1 MRQSVRD
8 RLRSLDENHGKEGG
22 KCQSS
27 SRGWMGSGSEDL
39 ESEGGYS
46 GEFRPLSRPERTRWR
61 RLCASRGPG
70 DRRRRRRR
78 GCGGRLAALVLD
90 SLAAAGGFPHPERG
104 GKCQFSPT
112 RKGGK
117 VPVQPHPER
126 GGKCHLWRW
135 RRSAGDFEVVL
146 SGGSSAL
153 RSWTDRGR
161 RSWRPP
167 GSIRPSGGCS
177 DGRQGWIKYIM
188 QSFLEGRIHSR
199 RERRRDLGERRLI
212 LSPATVGSRRDPLP
226 AESPSYRTGDP
237 SAAV

>member
-1 MRQSVRD
+1 MKVGIPVNFGR
-8 RLRSLDENHGKEGG
+8 
-22 KCQSS
+22 
-27 SRGWMGSGSEDL
+27 
-39 ESEGGYS
+39 
-46 GEFRPLSRPERTRWR
+46 F
-61 RLCASRGPG
+61 RGPNG
-70 DRRRRRRR
+70 PA
-78 GCGGRLAALVLD
+78 GGACAPVGGREIGGDV
-90 SLAAAGGFPHPERG
+90 AGGVAADGWRLWCWTHWRQPAV
-104 GKCQFSPT
+104 SPT
-112 RKGGK
+112 RKGGESASSAPPGKGGK